1 MAKNVTIRDVARHAR
16 VSVGTVSRVINRRSD
31 VSGSLRDQVERAM
44 QELGYRPNMQAQS
57 LSRQSSPILSF
68 ILSNRSFLH
77 PLHSHVL
84 QGVEEYC
91 RRSGYFVLFAKFD
104 YAGETKPADLQL
116 PLLLERH
123 RVADC
128 MIVAGTNY
136 DNYMEVLENLKIKY
150 VLLAN
155 NMISAKP
162 RPPVNQVRFDD
173 VSGAV
178 EATSYLIH
186 LGHHDIW
193 FIGDASTP
201 WCLARYGG
209 YLKAMKAAGLE
220 PRSMTAGLS
229 MDQFTDGYRS
239 AEFVLDH
246 DPEVSGIFCGTDAIA
261 YGAWDA
267 LSARGKRVPSD
278 ISLIGFD
285 DQMNALRAPQLTSVQ
300 VPAETVGMELARM
313 AIERIQS
320 GKSELPE
327 IVIPTSLQRRGS
339 CRPIMAGHEIAAH
352 K

>member
-1 MAKNVTIRDVARHAR
+1 MPKTVTIRDVARHAR
-16 VSVGTVSRVINRRSD
+16 VSVGTVSRVINGRPD
-31 VSGSLRDQVERAM
+31 VSGTLRQQVEKAM
-44 QELGYRPNMQAQS
+44 QELGYRPNIQAQS

-91 RRSGYFVLFAKFD
+91 RRAGYFVLFAKFD
-104 YAGETKPADLQL
+104 YSGDTKPSELQL
-116 PLLLERH
+116 PLMLESH

-136 DNYMEVLENLKIKY
+136 DNYMEVLESLRIKY

-162 RPPVNQVRFDD
+162 RAPVNQVRFDD
-173 VSGAV
+173 VSGAI
-178 EATSYLIH
+178 EATSYLVQ
-186 LGHHDIW
+186 LGHRDIW

-201 WCLARYGG
+201 WCRARHGG
-209 YLKAMKAAGLE
+209 YLKAMEAAGLE
-220 PRSMTAGLS
+220 PRAVTAGLS

-239 AEFVLDH
+239 AEFVIDK
-246 DPEVSGIFCGTDAIA
+246 DYPVSAIFCGTDAIA

-267 LSARGKRVPSD
+267 LTARERRVPAD

-320 GKSELPE
+320 GKNELPE
-327 IVIPTSLQRRGS
+327 VVIPTSLQRRGS
-339 CRPIMAGHEIAAH
+339 CRPVMVGREALSQR
-352 K
+352 